1 MAFYANAPLP
11 DTNARQV
18 AQTIRMPSTSL
29 LTIDSEDRFTD
40 YTQARGDAVGNY
52 SSTPYNFSISKS
64 ESLMNGFLTRC
75 GITEVCFP
83 WVIPNI
89 NVKTNSI
96 QFVYQDGSNIPVVT
110 SISLE
115 YGFYTPHNLAQAL
128 VAEITQINPLL
139 SAFTMEYG
147 NTGMSNYGDEPLFTY
162 ASNNGTGVAFLPWVY
177 NTAPYPF
184 SSNTK
189 QLFDLLGFSNNNALL
204 TTSNNIGNYT
214 LCQCTR
220 YIDIV
225 CNQLTNNQALKDQT
239 SQTISRDM
247 LCRIYLGDGGG
258 TGQSTIA
265 PSDTA
270 FCPPGCAPMTI
281 YRNFATPKQIQWIP
295 NQPIPGYLSFQV
307 FDQDGNPLDESVTI
321 AQSGSGHNQSVDW
334 SMTLMVSEN

>member
-1 MAFYANAPLP
+1 V
-11 DTNARQV
+11 NARQV
-18 AQTIRMPSTSL
+18 AQTIRPPSTSL
-29 LTIDSEDRFTD
+29 LTIDSEDRYTD
-40 YTQARGDAVGNY
+40 YNASRGDAAGNY
-52 SSTPYNFSISKS
+52 SSTPYNFSISKN

-75 GITEVCFP
+75 GITEICFP

-96 QFVYQDGSNIPVVT
+96 QFAYQDGSNIPVVT

-115 YGFYTPHNLAQAL
+115 YGFYTPHSLAQAL
-128 VAEITQINPLL
+128 VAEITQIDPLL

-204 TTSNNIGNYT
+204 TTTNNIGNYT

-239 SQTISRDM
+239 SQSISRDM

-265 PSDTA
+265 PSDA
-270 FCPPGCAPMTI
+270 SFCPPGCAPMTI

-295 NQPIPGYLSFQV
+295 NQPIPGYLAFQV

-321 AQSGSGHNQSVDW
+321 AQGGSGHNQSVDW
-334 SMTLMVSEN
+334 SMTLQVSEN